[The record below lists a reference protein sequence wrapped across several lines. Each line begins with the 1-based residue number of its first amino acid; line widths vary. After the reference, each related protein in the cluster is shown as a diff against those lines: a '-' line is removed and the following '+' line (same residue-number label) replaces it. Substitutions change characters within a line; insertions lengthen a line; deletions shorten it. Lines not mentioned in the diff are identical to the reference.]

1 MDRNDPVIHS
11 NLQEQGFGVLEG
23 MIAAAVVAIG
33 FVGILHVATIA
44 TQTLLYASSQDKL
57 TMLTTMI
64 LEEIAQDATNLA
76 NYNNVNLLSS
86 KPSHARGQKKT
97 ARWMKRFE
105 SYCGARNPINQCLN
119 NATISIETKC
129 KNSQSQLVP
138 CGNPPSSSLQQ
149 IRILTIDVQ
158 TTKGSTGNLNA
169 QVTRTFN
176 AQ

>member
-1 MDRNDPVIHS
+1 MVHS
-11 NLQEQGFGVLEG
+11 NTQEQGFGIMEG
-23 MIAAAVVAIG
+23 LLAAAIVAIG
-33 FVGILHVATIA
+33 FVGILHVATVA
-44 TQTLLYASSQDKL
+44 TQALQFASNQDKL
-57 TMLTTMI
+57 TMLTTMM
-64 LEEIAQDATNLA
+64 LEDVAQDSTNLLQ
-76 NYNNVNLLSS
+76 YNNVNLLSS

>member
-1 MDRNDPVIHS
+1 M
-11 NLQEQGFGVLEG
+11 LED
-23 MIAAAVVAIG
+23 V
-33 FVGILHVATIA
+33 
-44 TQTLLYASSQDKL
+44 
-57 TMLTTMI
+57 
-64 LEEIAQDATNLA
+64 AQDSTNLLQ
-76 NYNNVNLLSS
+76 YNNVNLLSR
-86 KPSHARGQKKT
+86 KPSHARGQNKT
-97 ARWMKRFE
+97 ARWIKRFE

-129 KNSQSQLVP
+129 KNSKSQLVP

-176 AQ
+176 AQWTRHEPHWSINWCNDCLTGACCLLRLIHCRYRLLPVSYTHLTLPTNREV

>member
-1 MDRNDPVIHS
+1 MVHS
-11 NLQEQGFGVLEG
+11 NTQEQGFGIMEG
-23 MIAAAVVAIG
+23 LIAAAIVAIG
-33 FVGILHVATIA
+33 FVGILHVATVA
-44 TQTLLYASSQDKL
+44 TQALQFASNQDKL
-57 TMLTTMI
+57 TMLTTMM
-64 LEEIAQDATNLA
+64 LEDVAQDSTNLLQ
-76 NYNNVNLLSS
+76 YNNVNLLSS
-86 KPSHARGQKKT
+86 KPAHARGQKKT

>member
-1 MDRNDPVIHS
+1 MVHS
-11 NLQEQGFGVLEG
+11 NTQEQGFGIMEG
-23 MIAAAVVAIG
+23 LIAAAIVAIG
-33 FVGILHVATIA
+33 FVGILHVATVA
-44 TQTLLYASSQDKL
+44 TQALQFASNQDKL
-57 TMLTTMI
+57 TMLTTMM
-64 LEEIAQDATNLA
+64 LEDVAQDSTNLLQ
-76 NYNNVNLLSS
+76 YNNVNLLSS
-86 KPSHARGQKKT
+86 KPSHARGKNK
-97 ARWMKRFE
+97 AGRWMKRFE

-129 KNSQSQLVP
+129 KNSKSQLVP

>member
-1 MDRNDPVIHS
+1 MVHS
-11 NLQEQGFGVLEG
+11 NTQEQGFGIMEG
-23 MIAAAVVAIG
+23 LIAAAIVAIG
-33 FVGILHVATIA
+33 FVGILHVATV
-44 TQTLLYASSQDKL
+44 ASQALQFASNQDKL
-57 TMLTTMI
+57 TMLTTMM
-64 LEEIAQDATNLA
+64 LEDVAQDSTNLLQ
-76 NYNNVNLLSS
+76 YNNVNLLSR

-97 ARWMKRFE
+97 GRWMKRFE

-129 KNSQSQLVP
+129 KNSKSQLVP

>member
-1 MDRNDPVIHS
+1 MVHS
-11 NLQEQGFGVLEG
+11 NTQEQGFGIMEG
-23 MIAAAVVAIG
+23 LIAAAIVAIG
-33 FVGILHVATIA
+33 FVGILHVATVA
-44 TQTLLYASSQDKL
+44 TQALQFASNQDKL
-57 TMLTTMI
+57 TMLTTMM
-64 LEEIAQDATNLA
+64 LEDVAQDSTNLLQ
-76 NYNNVNLLSS
+76 YNNVNLLSS

-129 KNSQSQLVP
+129 KNSKSQLVP

>member
-1 MDRNDPVIHS
+1 MVHS
-11 NLQEQGFGVLEG
+11 NTQEQGFEIMEG
-23 MIAAAVVAIG
+23 LIAAAIVAIG
-33 FVGILHVATIA
+33 FVGILHVATVA
-44 TQTLLYASSQDKL
+44 TQALQFASNQDKL
-57 TMLTTMI
+57 TMLTTMM
-64 LEEIAQDATNLA
+64 LEDVAQDSTNLLQ
-76 NYNNVNLLSS
+76 YNNVNLLSS

>member
-1 MDRNDPVIHS
+1 MVHS
-11 NLQEQGFGVLEG
+11 NTQEQGFGIMEG
-23 MIAAAVVAIG
+23 LIAAAIVAIG
-33 FVGILHVATIA
+33 FVGILHVATV
-44 TQTLLYASSQDKL
+44 ASQALQFASNQDKL
-57 TMLTTMI
+57 TMLTTMM
-64 LEEIAQDATNLA
+64 LEDVAQDSTNLLQ
-76 NYNNVNLLSS
+76 YNNVNLLSS

>member
-1 MDRNDPVIHS
+1 MGHS
-11 NLQEQGFGVLEG
+11 NTQEQGFGIMEG
-23 MIAAAVVAIG
+23 LLAAAIVAIG
-33 FVGILHVATIA
+33 FVGILHVATVA
-44 TQTLLYASSQDKL
+44 TQALQFASNQDKL
-57 TMLTTMI
+57 TMLTTMM
-64 LEEIAQDATNLA
+64 LEDVAQDSTNLLQ
-76 NYNNVNLLSS
+76 YNNVNLLSS

-129 KNSQSQLVP
+129 KNSKSQLVP

>member
-1 MDRNDPVIHS
+1 MVHS
-11 NLQEQGFGVLEG
+11 NTQEQGFGIMEG
-23 MIAAAVVAIG
+23 LIAAAIVAIG
-33 FVGILHVATIA
+33 FVGILHVATVA
-44 TQTLLYASSQDKL
+44 TQALQFASNQDKL
-57 TMLTTMI
+57 TMLTTMM
-64 LEEIAQDATNLA
+64 LEDVAQDSTNLLQ
-76 NYNNVNLLSS
+76 YNNVNLLSS